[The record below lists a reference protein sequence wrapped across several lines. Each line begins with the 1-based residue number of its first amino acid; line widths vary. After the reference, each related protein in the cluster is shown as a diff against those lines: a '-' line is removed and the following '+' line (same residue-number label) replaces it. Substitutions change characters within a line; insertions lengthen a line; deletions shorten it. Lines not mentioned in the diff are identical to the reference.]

1 MCLAVPGKIIEI
13 DDSSSLRMAT
23 VDFRD
28 LYKSICIQYI
38 DATPDDYILAHAGI
52 AITRLDPGEA
62 EATLNDFET
71 LAKQFTPDDHVV

>member
-23 VDFRD
+23 VDFGG

-38 DATPDDYILAHAGI
+38 DATPGDYILAHAGM
-52 AITRLDPGEA
+52 AITRLDPEEA
-62 EATLNDFET
+62 EATLNDFEI